1 MTKEIYQKSVD
12 ILLDSYNAGTLFHS
26 NCSACA
32 VGNLIAANNN
42 IELVKSISRSR
53 QTQTARWSQGK
64 PIWQLVFFT
73 SIEGQDVCMDY
84 YKGGA
89 KTEIDSTGI
98 PLTEL
103 MAIEKA
109 FESVSGEEENNGQYK
124 GLCAVLDV
132 MKDMVSE
139 EVAHLDNV
147 ERLETIYATI
157 K

>member
-42 IELVKSISRSR
+42 IELVKSTSMWGG
-53 QTQTARWSQGK
+53 QTAKWSEGR

-73 SIEGQDVCMDY
+73 SLEGQEVFMDC
-84 YKGGA
+84 YKGSE

-109 FESVSGEEENNGQYK
+109 FESAEDEEENKGQYK

>member
-12 ILLDSYNAGTLFHS
+12 ILLDSYNAGTLFHGK
-26 NCSACA
+26 CSACA
-32 VGNLIAANNN
+32 VGNLVAANND
-42 IELVKSISRSR
+42 IELVKSINKWTESP
-53 QTQTARWSQGK
+53 TAKWSEGV
-64 PIWQLVFFT
+64 PLWNGVFATDSGGQAVFMYAY
-73 SIEGQDVCMDY
+73 EGST
-84 YKGGA
+84 

-109 FESVSGEEENNGQYK
+109 FESAADEEENNGQYK

-139 EVAHLDNV
+139 EVAHMDNV

>member
-42 IELVKSISRSR
+42 IELVESTSRFGG
-53 QTQTARWSQGK
+53 QTATWSEGR

-73 SIEGQDVCMDY
+73 TLEGQEVFMNC
-84 YKGGA
+84 YKGSE

-109 FESVSGEEENNGQYK
+109 FESVSEEENNGQYK

-139 EVAHLDNV
+139 EVAHMDNV

>member
-1 MTKEIYQKSVD
+1 MTKEIYQKSVN
-12 ILLDSYNAGTLFHS
+12 ILLDAYNAGTLFHD
-26 NCSACA
+26 NCHACA
-32 VGNLIAANNN
+32 VGNLVAANNDV
-42 IELVKSISRSR
+42 ELVKSVAWREP
-53 QTQTARWSQGK
+53 TAHWGEGRPLWNEVFSTSYKSQE
-64 PIWQLVFFT
+64 VFIYEYQGST
-73 SIEGQDVCMDY
+73 KD
-84 YKGGA
+84 
-89 KTEIDSTGI
+89 EIDSTGI
-98 PLTEL
+98 PLNEL

-109 FESVSGEEENNGQYK
+109 FESVSHEEDNNGQYK

>member
-1 MTKEIYQKSVD
+1 MNYYE
-12 ILLDSYNAGTLFHS
+12 G
-26 NCSACA
+26 SA
-32 VGNLIAANNN
+32 
-42 IELVKSISRSR
+42 KD
-53 QTQTARWSQGK
+53 K
-64 PIWQLVFFT
+64 
-73 SIEGQDVCMDY
+73 
-84 YKGGA
+84 
-89 KTEIDSTGI
+89 IDSTGI

-109 FESVSGEEENNGQYK
+109 FESVEDEEENNGQYK

-139 EVAHLDNV
+139 EVAHMDNV